1 MASQKNHLEPIVA
14 PNSDAGSKA
23 EDRYVEELDFLEML
37 GRLQSS
43 RLDDQRTS
51 LPASLAKQDIVEEST
66 VEMPVVTEDS
76 STEEDD
82 SLEPIQQV
90 LALGSPYP
98 LVVLPVEGDYWMEGT
113 NHILQRDKQN
123 RPVMPRVDLSKCVV
137 DSDHTATV
145 YRNNFL
151 GKEHLNYA
159 ALDHRFGPLLL
170 SVKSEVPGEYSDE
183 SKLTDHYEII
193 LRLNCRTI
201 HQFVAASSMSENP
214 RPREII
220 QNILQ
225 DELDIDRFHP
235 IAIPR
240 ITEHIVKYDEHI
252 LTNCYK
258 IGVIY
263 QKHKQTTEEE
273 YFGNKT
279 HSPAMEEFLDCLGT
293 KVQLQGFQGYRGGL
307 DVRHNQTGE
316 TSYHTVF
323 KEREFMFH
331 VSTLLPFKP
340 EDRQQVQ
347 RKRHIGNDIVAIV
360 FQDENTPFSPTSV
373 RSHFLHVFIIV
384 QVIDANTPNCRY
396 KVTVTARDG
405 VPRFSPALPNPAVFR
420 KGREFREFLMTKIL
434 NAELAACKSEKF
446 SQLAERTR
454 AMLLQQLV
462 NDLIMRNEQCMEE
475 GLLTRTNSGG
485 KGKLLSS
492 FKSALA
498 NSKGR
503 NGSSVSLASNTS
515 LQTPKNGI
523 SLSLNDITDVSADD
537 AKKEKKKLFSRGRSS
552 KDNGQEQTRKESN
565 NSLASP
571 SSPNN
576 GTWPSTNLASVNE
589 GRDFFGF
596 RSKSVETP
604 PSGKT
609 LHYMYEGPNSACSSP
624 SVTYNRR
631 KFLTQPEMSSTNR
644 SSINGVYQRN
654 ARSSSFND
662 SESLRNTDPQGV
674 HSKYISV
681 SSCSSYEDISS
692 SSACS
697 ALDAAQREI
706 DVLRS
711 EISKLK
717 TDKMDLVRQNV
728 TYQREIRKY
737 KEKSLHQTAELYAAK
752 HELAKLRFVPKH
764 EEDVNHNNESPSRQS
779 DYFDNEMTPVN
790 HKDKVIFFGEDSPHT
805 KRRSMTVRNE
815 PLKATVSDALS
826 SVHHHQK
833 RQQIVPNN
841 KRHSIS
847 HV

>member
-1 MASQKNHLEPIVA
+1 MADEEGRLPPFSIKKKRNKKQKIQNFVAGRTRRRINSESSSTLSETRAKFIRSSSVSTKKEPIVA

-565 NSLASP
+565 N
-571 SSPNN
+571 
-576 GTWPSTNLASVNE
+576 
-589 GRDFFGF
+589 
-596 RSKSVETP
+596 
-604 PSGKT
+604 
-609 LHYMYEGPNSACSSP
+609 ACSSP